1 MLSICEKKRKKDM
14 KCLEELEGKVLHLIQ
29 NNAELKTRID
39 ELIRENE
46 NLNGRVHQFEE
57 SLLREQKA
65 FATLEDEKLAIRNV
79 VEGLLNTINT
89 LESSSN

>member
-1 MLSICEKKRKKDM
+1 M

-29 NNAELKTRID
+29 KNAELTVKIE
-39 ELIRENE
+39 ELVMKNE
-46 NLNGRVHQFEE
+46 SLSGQVRQFEE
-57 SLLREQKA
+57 SLMKEQKSA
-65 FATLEDEKLAIRNV
+65 ANLESEKAAIRNV